1 MLLAPIVAPII
12 GFLFREVA
20 VKFLVFTAIFALVAL
35 LVPKVVGYLSPLIG
49 TGSLSSAFSGLGGGV
64 WFFLDFF
71 NLAFGIPLLI
81 SAWVARF
88 LIRRMPVI
96 G

>member
-1 MLLAPIVAPII
+1 MQAILWPIVSWI
-12 GFLFREVA
+12 FREIL
-20 VKFLVFTAIFALVAL
+20 VKFIIFTALYAVVAFL
-35 LVPKVVGYLSPLIG
+35 IPKAITFVTPWIG
-49 TGSLSSAFSGLGGGV
+49 TGSLSSAFSGLGAGV

-71 NLAFGIPLLI
+71 NLGYGVPLLI
-81 SAWVARF
+81 SAGVTRF